1 MTQKILS
8 KKKPDAA
15 ADNLATAPGFLYGY
29 KCFLLRSRSPI
40 LRGKVLSPY
49 HLRKRLSEP
58 HKSRLFS
65 PLLRNKSASFP
76 HALRCL
82 SAGNALAAVR
92 AVFDAVR
99 GGRKRSS
106 ALGTFLFVLGVIK
119 LRIKQLIN
127 GKYGNLKPLAEQRI
141 GNELRT
147 DTFLPVVKQDTV
159 SAVAVAAL
167 PAYKGI
173 DFPALGRRK
182 PLNRNHASSA
192 A

>member
-1 MTQKILS
+1 M
-8 KKKPDAA
+8 
-15 ADNLATAPGFLYGY
+15 
-29 KCFLLRSRSPI
+29 
-40 LRGKVLSPY
+40 
-49 HLRKRLSEP
+49 
-58 HKSRLFS
+58 
-65 PLLRNKSASFP
+65 RNKSASFP
-76 HALRCL
+76 HALGCL
-82 SAGNALAAVR
+82 SAGNALTAVR

-99 GGRKRSS
+99 GGRKERA

-119 LRIKQLIN
+119 LRIEQLIK
-127 GKYGNLKPLAEQRI
+127 GKYGKPKPFAKKRI

-147 DTFLPVVKQDTV
+147 YASVPVIKQDTV

-182 PLNRNHASSA
+182 PLNHNHASSA